1 MNNSKNKKLLWI
13 SDFSYSGYTLVSN
26 MLIPFLLKKY
36 DIYILIINS
45 PKCSADEMN
54 TIMKFKINSDKIYK
68 VDIEKFNNGE
78 EFLKDYVTDSKMGVF
93 EIPLLL
99 KQHNFDYIFSINDYQ
114 ILIKQLKIIEKNN
127 FKGKTIVYMPVD
139 ADSSTYNFFNELNMA
154 DYIITMRNNSKKLM
168 QTCGITKDIYVLE
181 HGLNKLIKPLKD
193 KSSLRKEFFGDR
205 ISDDD
210 FIIMN
215 VNVNGTRK
223 RLDLTLESFYLLHS
237 KYNCIKK
244 IFLVIKSGQYNG
256 TNFNFDEINKKLI
269 EKYQINLS
277 DKIYLKDDKYDVET
291 LNKFYN
297 CADMYISTTSGE
309 GWGLTAFEFLQI
321 GVFSLVPDNTSYREY
336 FHHSNLIK
344 THLEPYSKGRLLL
357 DNLPKQDIMYTMCIM
372 WYNPIDAKINIRDDL
387 STTIQCHEIHLKPNS
402 EFSSLIDIVN
412 ERPNLPHIFKI
423 LLYVDISNN
432 FKFVEKIMDEYKSF
446 DFTGSFNDYDM
457 QIIPTNNFDIY
468 ITTVGIVDL
477 DDMAHKMYT
486 YIQNPIINNELLE
499 FNKEMLS
506 RLTSDKI
513 GQNLLEIVDNFQ

>member
-1 MNNSKNKKLLWI
+1 M
-13 SDFSYSGYTLVSN
+13 
-26 MLIPFLLKKY
+26 
-36 DIYILIINS
+36 
-45 PKCSADEMN
+45 
-54 TIMKFKINSDKIYK
+54 
-68 VDIEKFNNGE
+68 
-78 EFLKDYVTDSKMGVF
+78 
-93 EIPLLL
+93 
-99 KQHNFDYIFSINDYQ
+99 
-114 ILIKQLKIIEKNN
+114 
-127 FKGKTIVYMPVD
+127 
-139 ADSSTYNFFNELNMA
+139 
-154 DYIITMRNNSKKLM
+154 
-168 QTCGITKDIYVLE
+168 
-181 HGLNKLIKPLKD
+181 
-193 KSSLRKEFFGDR
+193 
-205 ISDDD
+205 
-210 FIIMN
+210 
-215 VNVNGTRK
+215 
-223 RLDLTLESFYLLHS
+223 HS

-277 DKIYLKDDKYDVET
+277 GKIFIKHDKYDLET